1 MQMPVYRNEKAKG
14 EKKWWYQFYTGEIRN
29 GVRQRITKRGFK
41 TKREAERAM
50 VEAQAARQKGQ
61 YVEPS
66 RILFRDYLQ
75 DWLKTKRN
83 LGEQTLELYHSY
95 LRTHIIPSLGH
106 IPLAKLSAH
115 DIEMFLNSLHEKGL
129 AAGTVKRIFS
139 VVNAA
144 LHAAETKE
152 LIAKN
157 AANKVEKPQVS
168 RRRELVVWDPAFVN
182 LFLEQTKQAS
192 RHWIAVYLA
201 VMTGMR
207 QGEIL
212 GLRWS
217 DIDFEK
223 RNLTIQQTVNR
234 HGEIKQG
241 AKTKQSMRSVA
252 LSPETIEV
260 LQEHRRLIMME
271 RTALG
276 SAYENHDLVVCT
288 KFGGPVTQRTIQ
300 KVWTSFL
307 KKTGA
312 PKITFH
318 DLRHTH
324 ASLLIK
330 QGVHIKVIS
339 ERLGHSSVSITMD
352 TYGHLMPNMQRDA
365 AAGLDRLIQK
375 KREVQCDDTKNPDHR
390 V

>member
-1 MQMPVYRNEKAKG
+1 MPVYKNEKAKG
-14 EKKWWYQFYTGEIRN
+14 DKKWWYQFYTGEIKN
-29 GVRQRITKRGFK
+29 GVRERITKRGFK
-41 TKREAERAM
+41 TKKEAEKAM
-50 VEAQAARQKGQ
+50 IEAKAACQKGQ

-66 RILFRDYLQ
+66 KMRFQDYLQ
-75 DWLKTKRN
+75 EWIGTKRN
-83 LGEQTLELYHSY
+83 LGEQTLELYDSY
-95 LRTHIIPSLGH
+95 MRTHIIPTLGH
-106 IPLAKLSAH
+106 IPLAKLTAL
-115 DIEMFLNSLHEKGL
+115 DIEKFLGTLYEKGL
-129 AAGTVKRIFS
+129 AAATAKRIFS

-144 LHAAETKE
+144 LNSAVAKD

-157 AANKVEKPQVS
+157 VASKVEKPQVA
-168 RRRELVVWDPAFVN
+168 RRRELVVWDPAFVSE
-182 LFLEQTKQAS
+182 FLEKTRYAS
-192 RHWIAVYLA
+192 RYWIAVYLA
-201 VMTGMR
+201 IMTGMR

-234 HGEIKQG
+234 HRKIKQG
-241 AKTKQSMRSVA
+241 AKTKLSMRSVA

-260 LQEHRRLIMME
+260 LKEHRQLIVQE
-271 RTALG
+271 RVALG
-276 SAYENHDLVVCT
+276 PEYQNNDLVVCT
-288 KFGGPVTQRTIQ
+288 QFGGPVTQRAIQ
-300 KVWTSFL
+300 KVWTRFL

-339 ERLGHSSVSITMD
+339 ERLGHSSVTITMD
-352 TYGHLMPNMQRDA
+352 TYGHLMPNMQEDA
-365 AAGLDRLIQK
+365 AAGLDALIK
-375 KREVQCDDTKNPDHR
+375 TTANNK
-390 V
+390 

>member
-1 MQMPVYRNEKAKG
+1 MPVYKNEKAKN
-14 EKKWWYQFYTGEIRN
+14 KKWWYQFYTGEIKN
-29 GVRQRITKRGFK
+29 GIRERITKRGFK
-41 TKREAERAM
+41 TKKEAEKAM
-50 VEAQAARQKGQ
+50 IEAQAALQKGE
-61 YVEPS
+61 YIEPS
-66 RILFRDYLQ
+66 KKLMRDYFHE
-75 DWLKTKRN
+75 WIKTKHN
-83 LGEQTLELYHSY
+83 LERVTLELYHSY
-95 LRTHIIPSLGH
+95 MRHHIIPELGN
-106 IPLAKLSAH
+106 IPLGKLSAH
-115 DIEMFLNSLHEKGL
+115 DIEMFLDALHKKGL
-129 AAGTVKRIFS
+129 AASTVKRIFS

-144 LHAAETKE
+144 LNAAETKD
-152 LIAKN
+152 LVTKN
-157 AANKVEKPQVS
+157 AADKVEKPQVS
-168 RRRELVVWDPAFVN
+168 SRRQLVVWEPAFVSE
-182 LFLEQTKQAS
+182 FLEKTRYAS
-192 RHWIAVYLA
+192 RYWIAVYLA

-223 RNLTIQQTVNR
+223 RIITIQQTVNR
-234 HGEIKQG
+234 HREIKPG
-241 AKTKQSMRSVA
+241 AKTKKSIRSVA

-260 LQEHRRLIMME
+260 LKDHRQFILQERV
-271 RTALG
+271 ALG
-276 SAYENHDLVVCT
+276 PAYENNDLVVCT
-288 KFGGPVTQRTIQ
+288 KFGGPVTQRAIQ

-352 TYGHLMPNMQRDA
+352 TYGHLMPNMQEDA
-365 AAGLDRLIQK
+365 AAGLDSIIK
-375 KREVQCDDTKNPDHR
+375 TTATNK
-390 V
+390 

>member
-1 MQMPVYRNEKAKG
+1 MPVYKNEKAKSD
-14 EKKWWYQFYTGEIRN
+14 KKWFYQFYTGEIVN
-29 GVRQRITKRGFK
+29 GKRKKITKRGFR
-41 TKREAERAM
+41 TKKEAERAM
-50 VEAQAARQKGQ
+50 VEAQAAYQKGE

-66 RILFRDYLQ
+66 KMLFRDYMQ
-75 DWLKTKRN
+75 DWIKTKRN
-83 LGEQTLELYHSY
+83 LNKTTFELYDSY
-95 LRTHIIPSLGH
+95 LRTHILPKLGH
-106 IPLAKLSAH
+106 IPLSKLTAL
-115 DIEMFLNSLHEKGL
+115 DIELFLDSLQNKEL
-129 AAGTVKRIFS
+129 AASSVKRIFS
-139 VVNAA
+139 IVHAALNAA
-144 LHAAETKE
+144 V
-152 LIAKN
+152 AKDLVVKN
-157 AANKVEKPQVS
+157 VANKVEKPQVT
-168 RRRELVVWDPAFVN
+168 RRRELVVWDPDFVSE
-182 LFLEQTKQAS
+182 FLEKTKYAS

-234 HGEIKQG
+234 HREIVTG
-241 AKTKQSMRSVA
+241 AKTKKSVRSVA
-252 LSPETIEV
+252 ISPETVEA
-260 LQEHRRLIMME
+260 LKEHRKMIMEE
-271 RTALG
+271 RVALG
-276 SAYENHDLVVCT
+276 PAYQNNDLVVCT
-288 KFGGPVTQRTIQ
+288 HFGGPVTQRAIQ

-352 TYGHLMPNMQRDA
+352 TYGHLMPNMQEDA
-365 AAGLDRLIQK
+365 AAGLDAIIKTTVARK
-375 KREVQCDDTKNPDHR
+375 
-390 V
+390 